1 VHLSGASDL
10 EFAAL
15 KPDLRASDVI
25 TSSAAAQVALTD
37 DAPDAAIYYTTDGTV
52 PTVKSARYRS
62 PIALDLKPG
71 QRLELQAI
79 AVLPDGKISF
89 ATEFVIYRRC

>member
-1 VHLSGASDL
+1 
-10 EFAAL
+10 
-15 KPDLRASDVI
+15 
-25 TSSAAAQVALTD
+25 
-37 DAPDAAIYYTTDGTV
+37 V